1 MAITWVCMWYCDT
14 FADAYIYISCMYIYI
29 LTYVRTY
36 IHAIHYITL
45 HYINTY
51 RQTDIQIDRP
61 TRQDRQ
67 TDRQTDIQT
76 DRPDRTD
83 KQTDR
88 QTDIHTYRQT
98 DIHTYISTYISTW
111 RGDKSCFFGT
121 AARVSFHLSTF
132 RDSEYYWQCLS
143 LVSQWFACHR
153 SMITWIQPD
162 IHLKMSIEP
171 GRVEILQS
179 DGWNFVFFVSH
190 GFNWAW
196 ILNEC
201 TSGNDSL

>member
-1 MAITWVCMWYCDT
+1 
-14 FADAYIYISCMYIYI
+14 MYIYI

-76 DRPDRTD
+76 DRPTRQDR
-83 KQTDR
+83 QTDR
-88 QTDIHTYRQT
+88 QTDG
-98 DIHTYISTYISTW
+98 HTYISTYISTW

-143 LVSQWFACHR
+143 LVSQ
-153 SMITWIQPD
+153 
-162 IHLKMSIEP
+162 
-171 GRVEILQS
+171 
-179 DGWNFVFFVSH
+179 
-190 GFNWAW
+190 
-196 ILNEC
+196 
-201 TSGNDSL
+201 

>member
-1 MAITWVCMWYCDT
+1 MQYIT
-14 FADAYIYISCMYIYI
+14 
-29 LTYVRTY
+29 L
-36 IHAIHYITL
+36 HYITL

-76 DRPDRTD
+76 DRPTRQDR
-83 KQTDR
+83 QTDR
-88 QTDIHTYRQT
+88 QTDGHTYIHTYRQT

-143 LVSQWFACHR
+143 LVSQ
-153 SMITWIQPD
+153 
-162 IHLKMSIEP
+162 
-171 GRVEILQS
+171 
-179 DGWNFVFFVSH
+179 
-190 GFNWAW
+190 
-196 ILNEC
+196 
-201 TSGNDSL
+201 